1 MNQEDVIV
9 QCPRCGA
16 RNRIPAEKK
25 GRNARCGKC
34 HMPLGIGSSARAPE
48 HPVKVT
54 DASFQQEVLESPGT
68 VLVDFWASWCG
79 ACRMVTPVLDQLAQ
93 EFSGRIKVAKLNVDE
108 NPITSSRY
116 GIRSIPSLLFFKNGS
131 LVNTVTGA
139 LPKDELKRQVQSVL

>member
-1 MNQEDVIV
+1 MNHGDVIV

-34 HMPLGIGSSARAPE
+34 HTPLFIGSSAGAPA

-54 DASFQQEVLESPGT
+54 DASFQQEVLGSPEP

-93 EFSGRIKVAKLNVDE
+93 EFSGRVKIAKLNVDE

-116 GIRSIPSLLFFKNGS
+116 GIRSIPSLLFFKNGT

-139 LPKDELKRQVQSVL
+139 LPKDELTRQVQSVL

>member
-16 RNRIPAEKK
+16 KNRIPAEKK

-34 HMPLGIGSSARAPE
+34 HTPLVVGSFTGAPVR
-48 HPVKVT
+48 PVKVT
-54 DASFQQEVLESPGT
+54 DASFQQEVLGSTGP
-68 VLVDFWASWCG
+68 VLVDFWAPWCG

-93 EFSGRIKVAKLNVDE
+93 EFTGRVKIAKLNVDE

-139 LPKDELKRQVQSVL
+139 LPKEELKRQVQAVL

>member
-16 RNRIPAEKK
+16 KNRIPAEKK

-34 HMPLGIGSSARAPE
+34 HTPLVIGSFTGAPVR
-48 HPVKVT
+48 PVKVT
-54 DASFQQEVLESPGT
+54 DASFQQEVLGSTGT

-93 EFSGRIKVAKLNVDE
+93 EFTGRVKIAKLNVDE

-139 LPKDELKRQVQSVL
+139 LSKEELKRRVQAAL